1 VQAAGATTNDRP
13 AGTLGL
19 VWLVLGLA
27 LGGAA
32 LYALGGPPRWPT
44 ELPRWDL
51 LMSVLRGADV
61 PLEPV
66 AYLLVTAAWALWLW
80 LVASVAL
87 RILVLIADG
96 GTHGARWVGSLR
108 AVSAQIA

>member
-1 VQAAGATTNDRP
+1 MVQAAGATTNDRR
-13 AGTLGL
+13 AGPLGL
-19 VWLVLGLA
+19 AWLVLGLT

-32 LYALGGPPRWPT
+32 LYALAGPPRWPKA
-44 ELPRWDL
+44 LPGWDVL
-51 LMSVLRGADV
+51 LSVLRGAEV

-87 RILVLIADG
+87 RILVLVADG
-96 GTHGARWVGSLR
+96 ATRGARWVGSL
-108 AVSAQIA
+108 